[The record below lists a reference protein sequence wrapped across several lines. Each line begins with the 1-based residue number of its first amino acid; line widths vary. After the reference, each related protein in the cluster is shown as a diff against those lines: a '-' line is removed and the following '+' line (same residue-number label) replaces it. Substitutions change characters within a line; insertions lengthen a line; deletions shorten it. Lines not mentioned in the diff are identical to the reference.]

1 MRRNDVFLILI
12 LVLVAVLVI
21 NKYYHKEKSSGPV
34 ADVLVPEERIV
45 EDQADEEE
53 REQKNK
59 NQDQTRLETGR
70 QNAITK
76 AVGIVQPAVVSV
88 NVIKTEIVRRYIN
101 PFDNPFFGF
110 FDNVPYRREVQGIGS
125 GVIISED
132 GYIVTNAHVVEGATK
147 LSVSL
152 PDGRQFEG
160 KLIGY
165 DSIHDLAVLKIEDST
180 LPCAKLGSSHD
191 LIIGEWAIAVGNPYG
206 LLIKDSRP
214 SVSVGVI
221 SALDRNF
228 GENKDGK
235 VYRKMIQTDAAIN
248 PGNSGGP
255 LVNIYGEVVGIN
267 TFIFSE
273 SGGNIGIAFSIPID
287 RVKKITRELIQH
299 GKIRDIWFG
308 FKVQDIT
315 PILASYLNLKS
326 TDGVIVNIVDKNG
339 PAEQAGLLKGDII
352 IEINGNYIKDA
363 NVAELAVTDIAVGDK
378 IVIKALRN
386 GQEVSIEIVAI
397 EYINQ
402 EKK

>member
-12 LVLVAVLVI
+12 LVLVLVLVV
-21 NKYYHKEKSSGPV
+21 NKYYHKERNSGKV
-34 ADVLVPEERIV
+34 VDVLVPEERIG
-45 EDQADEEE
+45 ENKTDGEEK
-53 REQKNK
+53 EQRDKDHELIK
-59 NQDQTRLETGR
+59 LETGR

-160 KLIGY
+160 TLIGF
-165 DSIHDLAVLKIEDST
+165 DSIHDLAVLKIEGRS
-180 LPCAKLGSSHD
+180 LPCAQLGSSHD

-235 VYRKMIQTDAAIN
+235 IYRKMIQTDAAIN

-273 SGGNIGIAFSIPID
+273 TGGNIGIAFSIPID
-287 RVKKITRELIQH
+287 RVKKITGELIEH

-315 PILASYLNLKS
+315 PILASYLNLNN

-352 IEINGNYIKDA
+352 IEINSNYIKDA
-363 NVAELAVTDIAVGDK
+363 NAAELAVTDIAVGDE

-386 GQEVSIEIVAI
+386 GQEVMIEIVAI